1 MQEHIPQLL
10 KEQTLQY
17 SDRQVFQFKNKE
29 TGNYESIS
37 WNKLYSETKTVSS
50 SLISLGIKSN
60 DKIGIFSFNKPEWTI
75 SDLGTLAIGAVVVPM
90 YATASK
96 QDVKYIINETKISLL
111 FVGNTEQIEK
121 AIWLLEECETLNKIV
136 VYEGDFPKDD
146 NRFIKWKDFLELCN
160 DKDINE
166 KLEKTYQQ
174 IKTEDVA
181 TIIYTSGTTGEPKG
195 AMLTHSNFM
204 NALKINFERLN
215 IDETDISLC
224 FLPLSHVF
232 ERTWTFFLI
241 YCGATNVYLE
251 NPRKVIEE
259 LPKVKPTVMCTVSRF
274 FEKTYDGI
282 QTEKNKWPTIK
293 QKIFN
298 WSISVGHKYIE
309 YKKDSKKTPFL
320 LELKRSIANKLVLS
334 KLRQVFGGNVKI
346 LPCAGAAIDSKLLRF
361 FHATGIFINYGYG
374 ATETTAT
381 VSCFKT
387 HTYNFESCGSIM
399 PETSIKISENNEIL
413 IKANTVFKGY
423 YNKPEETNKVLKDG
437 WYHSGDEGYVQDQE
451 YLYMTDRIKDL
462 IKTSG
467 GKYVSPQ
474 KLELIL
480 GQDEYVDQIVVI
492 GDRQKFISAL
502 IVPTFEN
509 IQRLAEHK
517 GIENQEI
524 ESLVT
529 NKEII
534 DYLNKRFEFLQQ
546 ELAPYEKVVKFTL
559 LSENFSISNNTLTN
573 TLKIRRKEITKQYQD
588 VINKMYLPR

>member
-10 KEQTLQY
+10 KEKTSEY

-29 TGNYESIS
+29 TGNYEGIS
-37 WNKLYSETKTVSS
+37 WNKLYSDTKTVSS
-50 SLISLGIKSN
+50 SLISLGFKSN
-60 DKIGIFSFNKPEWTI
+60 DKIGIFSFNRPEWTI
-75 SDLGTLAIGAVVVPM
+75 SDFGILAIGAVVVPM

-96 QDVKYIINETKISLL
+96 QDVKYIIDETEISLL

-121 AIWLLEECETLNKIV
+121 AKWLLDECKTLNKIV
-136 VYEGDFPKDD
+136 VFEGDFPSDD
-146 NRFIKWKDFLELCN
+146 NRFIAWQSFLELADDDN
-160 DKDINE
+160 NA
-166 KLEKTYQQ
+166 KLETAYEQ
-174 IKTEDVA
+174 IKAEDLA

-204 NALKINFERLN
+204 NALKINFERLD
-215 IDETDISLC
+215 IDDTDISLC

-232 ERTWTFFLI
+232 ERTWIFFLI
-241 YCGATNVYLE
+241 YCGATNVFLE
-251 NPRKVIEE
+251 NPKEVINEMSV
-259 LPKVKPTVMCTVSRF
+259 VKPTVMCTVPRF
-274 FEKTYDGI
+274 YEKTYDGI
-282 QTEKNKWPTIK
+282 QAEKNKWPAVK

-298 WSISVGHKYIE
+298 WSIYVGHKYIE
-309 YKKDSKKTPFL
+309 YKKDSKKVPFF

-334 KLRQVFGGNVKI
+334 KLRQVFGGNVKV
-346 LPCAGAAIDSKLLRF
+346 LPCAGAAIEPKLLRF

-387 HTYNFESCGSIM
+387 HTYNFDSCGSIM
-399 PETSIKISENNEIL
+399 PETNIKISENNEIL

-437 WYHSGDEGYVQDQE
+437 WYHSGDEGYIQDQE

-509 IQRLAEHK
+509 LKRLAEHK

-529 NKEII
+529 NEEII
-534 DYLNKRFEFLQQ
+534 DYLNKRFGFLQQ

-559 LSENFSISNNTLTN
+559 LPENFSISNNTLTN
-573 TLKIRRKEITKQYQD
+573 TLKIRRKEITKQYED
-588 VINKMYLPR
+588 IINKMYLSR